1 VILDISHPHDLR
13 MVLNKPAVTTAEVDA
28 MVADPNMDDSLKA
41 QLLDDVEPQGYQR
54 PA

>member
-1 VILDISHPHDLR
+1 MILDISHPHDLR
-13 MVLNKPAVTTAEVDA
+13 MALNKPAVTAAEVDA
-28 MVADPNMDDSLKA
+28 MLAGPNMDGTLKA